1 MVLKEFLADLP
12 DETNI
17 AVGAASGYFFL
28 GTKAEFEQVEGR
40 ISTELLHGLVQSK
53 AHAIE
58 LVRAMCENGIPP
70 RRPSDVKEGQ
80 HVPGETMEEFV
91 QRVSYDAREFT
102 AAYKRISKNTQAI
115 ENFQPLIS
123 RTVKRTAN
131 TEFNGLAL
139 ILEGIE
145 AGRFWTRDEYPVF
158 EKERNNPKKKPR
170 RHKKTED
177 NKDDTDTET
186 DS

>member
-91 QRVSYDAREFT
+91 QRVGYDAREFT

-123 RTVKRTAN
+123 RQIKRT
-131 TEFNGLAL
+131 TKTAL
-139 ILEGIE
+139 TGRVIILEGIE
-145 AGRFWTRDEYPVF
+145 VGRFWNKEEYDAY
-158 EKERNNPKKKPR
+158 EEERIKKALLRARKKK
-170 RHKKTED
+170 KETK
-177 NKDDTDTET
+177 NDTDTET